1 MMIIKPLCV
10 NSLQCLCC
18 WTVPCLPLVSTSFFA
33 PLSLIMSLT
42 FSSISLSLSPHT
54 TESRLALSP
63 PPSLG
68 SACRRP
74 TPTTSEAS
82 GWPWPHLLASR
93 ASLDSI
99 SHATRCR
106 RQRPLPTRAPPEPP
120 RVWGGVCAF
129 EGGSWSVFHTLSTE
143 KLSGPF
149 SFHSI
154 WSYFVLI
161 IV

>member
-18 WTVPCLPLVSTSFFA
+18 WTVPSVLLVSTSFFA

-42 FSSISLSLSPHT
+42 FSSISLSSHT
-54 TESRLALSP
+54 TESRLAPSP

-82 GWPWPHLLASR
+82 GWPWPHSLASR

-106 RQRPLPTRAPPEPP
+106 RQRPLPTWAPPEPP
-120 RVWGGVCAF
+120 RVCVWGGGAEVFFIRKAPRNYQVHLVFTVF
-129 EGGSWSVFHTLSTE
+129 EVILF
-143 KLSGPF
+143 
-149 SFHSI
+149 
-154 WSYFVLI
+154 
-161 IV
+161 